1 MQGSGGSGS
10 VCSSPG
16 VELAV
21 DLFQALVVDMGIN
34 LGGGNIRMSQQF
46 LNDPQ
51 VGSVLKQVGGEGVA
65 KEVWINIPGK
75 SGLTGTFLHYFS
87 DPVRAEGAAPYGK
100 KDFGRSVGFDESG
113 RSLSR

>member
-1 MQGSGGSGS
+1 MGWAFVLETEMIPTLSFCFYRASDLGDQLSPVIPILAYVSGSMQGSGGSGS

-51 VGSVLKQVGGEGVA
+51 VGSVLKQV
-65 KEVWINIPGK
+65 
-75 SGLTGTFLHYFS
+75 
-87 DPVRAEGAAPYGK
+87 
-100 KDFGRSVGFDESG
+100 
-113 RSLSR
+113 